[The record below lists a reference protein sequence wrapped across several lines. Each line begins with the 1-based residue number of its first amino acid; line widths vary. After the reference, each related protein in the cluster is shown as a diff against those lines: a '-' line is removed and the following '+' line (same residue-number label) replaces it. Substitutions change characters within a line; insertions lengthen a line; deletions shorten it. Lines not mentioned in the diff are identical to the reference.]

1 MLKIK
6 SLTKGCLVFFI
17 LLVTNFSQAEDNYVS
32 MVQKVEHPRILML
45 KGEEKFIQK
54 AIKTNAT
61 FANVHQAIIK
71 TSDDFISIPVLER
84 KLEGFRLLDV
94 SREALRRIFY
104 LSYSYRISGEVKYA
118 QRAEKELLA
127 VSAFSDWQPP
137 HFLGVAE
144 MALGVAVGYDW
155 LFDYLSPESR
165 TIIEN
170 ALLAKAIEPSF
181 EPKYADRFNN
191 PTNWSQVCNAGIVY
205 AALALADKNREIS
218 EKALTRSISL
228 ISIPMKSYDPDGAFA
243 EGYMY
248 WQYGTVFNIFM
259 LDALQKLGIEDLK
272 LKNFTGFSKTPYYL
286 QHMVGTSG
294 QSFNYMDCIPNSIL
308 NASQFWFASQ
318 LNDSSLLWVEKSY
331 LEKDGFLMI
340 TDGNGLPLTKTQAK
354 VDKFT
359 QFTTDRTLP
368 ALMIWGKGIDFSK
381 VSAPATTCFT
391 GKGETPV
398 CLMRTSWNDN
408 NGIFL
413 GFKAGSAGTNHGHM
427 DIGSFVLDAD
437 GERWA
442 SDFGMQNY
450 NSLES
455 KGINLWS
462 KSQESTRWNVFRYN
476 NLAHNTLAINGKFQN
491 VKGKANIDK
500 FGFEPEFM
508 YAVSDLSEIY
518 LNQLKSVK
526 RGVAIVDQQYVVI
539 QDEIESSI
547 KTDTIRWTTMT
558 EAQVKM
564 KGKNAFLLTL
574 NGKSM
579 LVKFE
584 TRANIQLKTW
594 TTKSPNDYDAPNEGK
609 TLFGFEMVLKPNSK
623 ETICTKFIPSKVKPQ
638 SAKVRKSLSDWN

>member
-1 MLKIK
+1 MLQQKFHYFF
-6 SLTKGCLVFFI
+6 LFGLLFI
-17 LLVTNFSQAEDNYVS
+17 LQFTQAENNYITTITNIS
-32 MVQKVEHPRILML
+32 HPRILLL
-45 KGEEKFIQK
+45 KGEEKSIQQ
-54 AIKTNAT
+54 AIALNPTLAKM
-61 FANVHQAIIK
+61 HQAIVSA
-71 TSDDFISIPVLER
+71 SDDMLDKPVLER

-104 LSYSYRISGEVKYA
+104 LSYAYRVSGEVKYA

-144 MALGVAVGYDW
+144 MALGVAIGYDW
-155 LFDYLSPESR
+155 LYNYLSSESK

-170 ALLAKAIEPSF
+170 ALLTKAIEPSLD
-181 EPKYADRFNN
+181 PKYADRFNN

-205 AALALADKNREIS
+205 AALALADKNPEIS
-218 EKALTRSISL
+218 EKVLARSISL
-228 ISIPMKSYDPDGAFA
+228 IKVPMKSYDPDGAFA

-259 LDALQKLGIEDLK
+259 LDALQKLGIDDLK
-272 LKNFTGFSKTPYYL
+272 LKDFKGFSKTPYYL

-318 LNDSSLLWVEKSY
+318 LNDPSLLWIENTY
-331 LEKDGFLMI
+331 LEKDKFVTL
-340 TDGNGLPLTKTQAK
+340 TDGNGLPLTSEMKK
-354 VDKFT
+354 ENKYS
-359 QFTTDRTLP
+359 QFTKDRTLP
-368 ALMIWGKGIDFSK
+368 ALMIWGSGIDLAK
-381 VSAPATTCFT
+381 ITPPTTTCFT

-398 CLMRTSWNDN
+398 CLMRTSWNDK
-408 NGIFL
+408 NGIYL

-455 KGINLWS
+455 KGINLWNLA
-462 KSQESTRWNVFRYN
+462 QNSTRWKVFRYN
-476 NLAHNTLAINGKFQN
+476 NLAHNTLAVNGQYQN
-491 VKGKANIDK
+491 VKGKAEIDK
-500 FGFEPEFM
+500 FGFATNFKF
-508 YAVSDLSEIY
+508 AISDLSKVYE
-518 LNQLKSVK
+518 NQLKSVK
-526 RGVAIVDQQYVVI
+526 RGVAILNEQFVVI
-539 QDEIESSI
+539 QDEIESSA

-584 TRANIQLKTW
+584 TKANIQLKTW
-594 TTKSPNDYDAPNEGK
+594 TTKSPNDYDASNEGK

-623 ETICTKFIPSKVKPQ
+623 ETVCTKFIPSKIK
-638 SAKVRKSLSDWN
+638 STKFKRSLSEWK

>member
-1 MLKIK
+1 M
-6 SLTKGCLVFFI
+6 
-17 LLVTNFSQAEDNYVS
+17 
-32 MVQKVEHPRILML
+32 
-45 KGEEKFIQK
+45 
-54 AIKTNAT
+54 
-61 FANVHQAIIK
+61 HQAIVSA
-71 TSDDFISIPVLER
+71 SDDMLDKPVLER

-104 LSYSYRISGEVKYA
+104 LSYAYRVSGEVKYA

-144 MALGVAVGYDW
+144 MALGVAIGYDW
-155 LFDYLSPESR
+155 LYNYLSSESK

-170 ALLAKAIEPSF
+170 ALLTKAIEPSLD
-181 EPKYADRFNN
+181 PKYADRFNN

-205 AALALADKNREIS
+205 AALALADKNPEIS
-218 EKALTRSISL
+218 EKVLARSISL
-228 ISIPMKSYDPDGAFA
+228 IKVPMKSYDPDGAFA

-259 LDALQKLGIEDLK
+259 LDALQKLGIDDLK
-272 LKNFTGFSKTPYYL
+272 LKDFKGFSKTPYYL

-318 LNDSSLLWVEKSY
+318 LNDPSLLWIENTY
-331 LEKDGFLMI
+331 LEKDKFVTL
-340 TDGNGLPLTKTQAK
+340 TDGNGLPLTSEMKK
-354 VDKFT
+354 ENKYS
-359 QFTTDRTLP
+359 QFTKDRTLP
-368 ALMIWGKGIDFSK
+368 ALMIWGSGIDLAK
-381 VSAPATTCFT
+381 ITPPTTTCFT

-398 CLMRTSWNDN
+398 CLMRTSWNDK
-408 NGIFL
+408 NGIYL

-427 DIGSFVLDAD
+427 DIGSFVIDAD

-455 KGINLWS
+455 KGINLWNLA
-462 KSQESTRWNVFRYN
+462 QNSTRWKVFRYN
-476 NLAHNTLAINGKFQN
+476 NLAHNTLAVNGQYQN
-491 VKGKANIDK
+491 VKGKAEIDK
-500 FGFEPEFM
+500 FGFATNFKF
-508 YAVSDLSEIY
+508 AISDLSKVYE
-518 LNQLKSVK
+518 NQLKSVK
-526 RGVAIVDQQYVVI
+526 RGVAILNEQFVVI
-539 QDEIESSI
+539 QDEIELSA

-584 TRANIQLKTW
+584 TKANIQLKTW
-594 TTKSPNDYDAPNEGK
+594 TTKSPNDYDASNEGK

-623 ETICTKFIPSKVKPQ
+623 ETVCTKFIPSKIK
-638 SAKVRKSLSDWN
+638 STKFKRSLSEWK